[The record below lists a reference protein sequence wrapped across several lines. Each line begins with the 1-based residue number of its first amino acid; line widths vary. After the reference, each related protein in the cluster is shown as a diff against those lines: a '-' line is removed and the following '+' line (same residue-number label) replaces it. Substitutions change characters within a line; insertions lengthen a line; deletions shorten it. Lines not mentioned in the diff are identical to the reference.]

1 MIVMHKKA
9 GDLYQLIDDECK
21 AKINGEWVDAV
32 IYQGADKET
41 GKTKNFVREKSDFN
55 IRFTAVRIIEPDLDD
70 LLMIHRISILKEIV
84 KEYPGKTIENN
95 IAQLEARRK
104 EWDNEQI
111 KEGEDKVDMV
121 VITSLTILDP
131 LTAVQ
136 LSDNYENVLRI
147 EDEGNSAEE

>member
-1 MIVMHKKA
+1 MIVMHKKT

-32 IYQGADKET
+32 IYRGADKET

-84 KEYPGKTIENN
+84 KEYPGKTIENI
-95 IAQLEARRK
+95 IAQVDARR
-104 EWDNEQI
+104 
-111 KEGEDKVDMV
+111 
-121 VITSLTILDP
+121 
-131 LTAVQ
+131 
-136 LSDNYENVLRI
+136 
-147 EDEGNSAEE
+147 AELNKSK